1 MDVDYKAQGNKA
13 FAAQEYDKAIE
24 LFTKAI
30 ELDPT
35 NHILYS
41 NRSASYASSKEY
53 NKALE
58 DANKTVELNGTWAKG
73 YNRKGTALYRLGRI
87 EEAREAYKEGLKYE
101 PDNAQLKKALE
112 DIEASNNSNDSF
124 GKIFPDDMLVKIA
137 MNPKLKPYL
146 DDQDFVTK
154 IQAIQADPSQ
164 LNLYLQD
171 NRIKEVFMFILTGNA
186 NFGSEQD
193 ETSEKPENR
202 FYPEPEPEPK
212 TREVPEPEPEPVEK
226 SEEEI
231 KKESAVKE
239 KDLGNAAYKKRQFE
253 EALQHYDKAWE
264 LDSTNITILNN
275 KAAVLFEQEKYE
287 ECVKICTDAIEVG
300 RECRADFKLIARA
313 LGRIGNAYVKLG
325 KLDDAIKY
333 YNKSLTEHR
342 TADIL
347 TKLNET
353 VKLKA
358 KSEKEAYYNPELADK
373 AREEGNELFKKSDFS
388 GAVQKYTEAI
398 KRNDKDPK
406 SYSNRAACY
415 TKLMAFQE
423 ALKDCEV
430 CISLDPTFVKAY
442 LRKAAVEFLKKEYS
456 NCLTTCEI
464 ALKHD
469 DGKHASEINAQIMKC
484 RQAMYSGQ
492 GQNTQSQEEVLRKA
506 SSDPEIMKILQDPVM
521 QQILQQSQED
531 PGALMEH
538 LKNPVVASNI
548 QKLVNAGILRT
559 A

>member
-1 MDVDYKAQGNKA
+1 MDVSVFKSSHYITHMRLYEVDYKAQGNKA

-41 NRSASYASSKEY
+41 NRSASYASLKEY

-58 DANKTVELNGTWAKG
+58 DANKTVELNKTWAKG
-73 YNRKGTALYRLGRI
+73 YNRKGTALYRLGKI
-87 EEAREAYKEGLKYE
+87 EDAREAYKEGLKYE

-112 DIEASNNSNDSF
+112 DIDASDDSF

-146 DDQDFVTK
+146 DDSDF
-154 IQAIQADPSQ
+154 
-164 LNLYLQD
+164 D
-171 NRIKEVFMFILTGNA
+171 NRIKEVFMFMLTGNT
-186 NFGSEQD
+186 NFGSEQND
-193 ETSEKPENR
+193 SSENENKSN
-202 FYPEPEPEPK
+202 PEPEPAPK
-212 TREVPEPEPEPVEK
+212 TREVPEVPEPEPVEK

-231 KKESAVKE
+231 KKENAVKE
-239 KDLGNAAYKKRQFE
+239 KDLGNVAYKKRQFE

-264 LDSTNITILNN
+264 LDPTNITILNN

-287 ECVKICTDAIEVG
+287 ECIKTCNEAIDVG

-325 KLDDAIKY
+325 KIDDAIKY

-353 VKLKA
+353 IKLKA
-358 KSEKEAYYNPELADK
+358 KVEKEAYYNPELADK

-398 KRNDKDPK
+398 KRNDKEPK

-423 ALKDCEV
+423 ALKDCEI

-492 GQNTQSQEEVLRKA
+492 DTQSQEEILRKA

-531 PGALMEH
+531 PRALMEH

-548 QKLVNAGILRT
+548 QKLMNAGILRT